1 MVSSRVPPSLFKLE
15 WALQT
20 SRGYNHWASR
30 KASTGLNWEE
40 GSCVQ
45 GTVASCLQNG
55 KSQLAGYQD
64 TCSGR
69 SEERTDGALSQGL
82 PEKGHLHLDAR
93 DPVRALKGLEDSD

>member
-1 MVSSRVPPSLFKLE
+1 MGLQKGKHWSQLGRGVLCSRDSGFLSPE
-15 WALQT
+15 
-20 SRGYNHWASR
+20 
-30 KASTGLNWEE
+30 WEE
-40 GSCVQ
+40 P
-45 GTVASCLQNG
+45 
-55 KSQLAGYQD
+55 AGYQD

>member
-1 MVSSRVPPSLFKLE
+1 MVSSRVPPSLLKLE
-15 WALQT
+15 WALQS

-55 KSQLAGYQD
+55 KSQLGTRTHAVDAQKNAQTEPSPKGFLRRD
-64 TCSGR
+64 TFISMQ
-69 SEERTDGALSQGL
+69 EIQ
-82 PEKGHLHLDAR
+82 
-93 DPVRALKGLEDSD
+93 LEH